1 MGFLNRL
8 FHKHLSIKCLG
19 CGNIIDCNFKRPAGE
34 PEFRFISC
42 PSCTLINAA
51 QHDLPTRFD
60 LMELSALVE
69 EIWDIQSKE
78 NDIHQR
84 FLTKS
89 ECAQIVRAILKRKG
103 GVWWEFYED
112 K

>member
-1 MGFLNRL
+1 
-8 FHKHLSIKCLG
+8 
-19 CGNIIDCNFKRPAGE
+19 
-34 PEFRFISC
+34 
-42 PSCTLINAA
+42 
-51 QHDLPTRFD
+51 
-60 LMELSALVE
+60 MELSALVE